1 MSSEC
6 VSKGNERMRR
16 ENPQPGLKMAA
27 LNSLSCENAESD
39 LYFNLV
45 RVTIKANDIQQPS
58 PLEKII

>member
-1 MSSEC
+1 
-6 VSKGNERMRR
+6 MRR

-27 LNSLSCENAESD
+27 FNSLSCENAESD